1 MLQQLTSEI
10 TETSKVETKPIFAD
24 NPLDDVMEIPSLL
37 DWKTVTARMP
47 WNVALLLGGG
57 FALAKACT
65 VWTT

>member
-1 MLQQLTSEI
+1 M
-10 TETSKVETKPIFAD
+10 KVETKSIFAG

-37 DWKTVTARMP
+37 DWNIT
-47 WNVALLLGGG
+47 LLLGGG